1 MKRLGII
8 SGTVPLEEDVVSR
21 FVKKTIENEF
31 GLAYPLVS
39 DAAVFIHRHG
49 SSAGKHILPHLV
61 NHAANLKALK
71 DLGVEEV
78 YAVNS
83 AGSLKRRLKP
93 GTLVVPDDFIL
104 LERGPTTI
112 AAKATHITP
121 RLNEDVRNAW
131 LAATHRAGAEA
142 VNGGVY
148 WQTAG
153 PRLETRAEIG
163 LISQFADLV
172 GMTMG
177 SEAIVAQELGLA
189 YASLCS
195 VDNYAHG
202 LEDRE
207 LTMEKI
213 LWHARRNAEAVATIV
228 KTLLEMK
235 TGAR

>member
-1 MKRLGII
+1 LGII
-8 SGTVPLEEDVVSR
+8 SGTVPLEEDVVNR
-21 FVKKTIENEF
+21 FVEKTMENEF
-31 GLAYPLVS
+31 GLARPLIS

-49 SSAGKHILPHLV
+49 SGTGKHILPHLV

-93 GTLVVPDDFIL
+93 GTLVVPDDFIM

-112 AAKATHITP
+112 NAKSTHITP
-121 RLNEDVRNAW
+121 KLSEDARVAW
-131 LAATHRAGAEA
+131 LAAAGKAGIEA

-228 KTLLEMK
+228 KALLETK
-235 TGAR
+235 AGAH